1 MSKLL
6 LIETITFVPQ
16 PVKLTEGLKSKSGNM
31 IVEGVLATPEVKN
44 GNGRYYSKDLWG
56 REIDKYMELVKNR
69 RACGELDHPETQV
82 INLKNVSHNIVS
94 IWWDGDNIMGKL
106 EILPTPSGNI
116 VKALIDS
123 GISVGVSSRGMG
135 SLKPMGENMME
146 VQDDFE
152 LLCWDF
158 VSTPSNPGSYMASVG
173 LNESIQ
179 NVSTKNYSRVN
190 NIIRDILCSNGT
202 CPVF

>member
-1 MSKLL
+1 MSKTL
-6 LIETITFVPQ
+6 LIETIPFVPQ

-31 IVEGVLATPEVKN
+31 IVEGILATPEVKN
-44 GNGRYYSKDLWG
+44 GNGRYYSKDLWD
-56 REIDKYMELVKNR
+56 REIKKYMNLVKDR

-82 INLKNVSHNIVS
+82 INLKNVSHNIVD
-94 IWWDGDNIMGKL
+94 IWWDGGNVMGKL

-158 VSTPSNPGSYMASVG
+158 VSTPSNPGSYMMVVG
-173 LNESIQ
+173 LNESVQ
-179 NVSTKNYSRVN
+179 PTSTKDYSRVN